1 MSTRTLREKIQD
13 TIQYLDSR
21 QLQTLW
27 RFVRQLSNS
36 SEKRQN
42 YSSGAED
49 FWKLK
54 GTGQSGCTD
63 VGRQKHKY
71 LSEAYR
77 RHG

>member
-1 MSTRTLREKIQD
+1 MNARALREKIQD
-13 TIQYLDSR
+13 TIQHLDSR
-21 QLQTLW
+21 QLQALW
-27 RFVRQLSNS
+27 RFVQQLSNS

-42 YSSGAED
+42 HPSRAED

-54 GTGQSGCTD
+54 GAGQSGCTD

-71 LSEAYR
+71 LSEAYH